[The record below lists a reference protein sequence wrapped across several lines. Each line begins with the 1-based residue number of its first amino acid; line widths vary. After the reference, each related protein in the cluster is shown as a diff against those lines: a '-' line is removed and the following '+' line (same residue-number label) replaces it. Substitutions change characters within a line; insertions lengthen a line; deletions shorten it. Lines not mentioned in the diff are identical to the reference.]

1 MRVKGSFYCSQQ
13 ITNQV
18 RDDFKI
24 GMNALI
30 LPLTAVA
37 GLRDMGFLYENT
49 PFNQMQS
56 FLTPFN
62 QMQSFL
68 KGRKEN

>member
-1 MRVKGSFYCSQQ
+1 MMVNGSFYCSQQ

-24 GMNALI
+24 GTNALI
-30 LPLTAVA
+30 LPLTAVP
-37 GLRDMGFLYENT
+37 GLRDMGFLYE
-49 PFNQMQS
+49 S
-56 FLTPFN
+56 TPFN

-68 KGRKEN
+68 KQRIREV